1 MAKTATFGNKVYYG
15 WPSSDFYSARNLR
28 LALLT
33 LALLTLSHMSP
44 SMFLDIHPDVG
55 WVDVIVIKN

>member
-33 LALLTLSHMSP
+33 LALLTLSH
-44 SMFLDIHPDVG
+44 DVSFH
-55 WVDVIVIKN
+55 VSRHSS